1 MIPNQ
6 IVLPKSVAF
15 NVVIQGFRIR
25 FGRSVVTVLGV
36 VLGIAFLM
44 SILSSQALRKEVAAE
59 DAIRLE
65 VNRMFSFLR
74 AEMGPP
80 EKRIVGLILTGPL
93 NETESRLILRLEK
106 EGLEKLR
113 WSSDEQEEFPISTS
127 DVILEKTGNQE
138 VGQEVSAVLV
148 MGAGPL
154 PNLSWEKLTEKS
166 RQKILA
172 LSRKQDFEFPP
183 SAGTV
188 TDLWREMRPE
198 EIAKAEREAAKEKVR
213 SIWIIT
219 ISLIVTVIGISNAML
234 MSVSERFREIGTMKC
249 LGALSAFVR
258 ITFIIESGIIGT
270 IGGVLGCVVGILF
283 SFLAYTVT
291 YGITLA
297 AISFLNG
304 ATSLALYALIGLILS
319 IAMSVMAAIYPA
331 SIAARMIPADALR
344 SNV

>member
-6 IVLPKSVAF
+6 IVLPKRVAF

-44 SILSSQALRKEVAAE
+44 SILSSQALRKGVVAE

-65 VNRMFSFLR
+65 VNRMLSFLR

-80 EKRIVGLILTGPL
+80 EQRTVGLILTGSL
-93 NETESRLILRLEK
+93 NETESRLILKLEE
-106 EGLEKLR
+106 EGLEKLK
-113 WSSDEQEEFPISTS
+113 WSGSHGVEFPISIK
-127 DVILEKTGNQE
+127 DMVLEKTPEQD
-138 VGQEVSAVLV
+138 VGQEVSAVLI

-154 PNLSWEKLTEKS
+154 PNIDWIKLMEES
-166 RQKILA
+166 RQKVLA
-172 LSRKQDFEFPP
+172 LSRKQEFEFPS

-188 TDLWREMRPE
+188 ADLWRDMRPE

-219 ISLIVTVIGISNAML
+219 ISLIVTVIGISNSML

-258 ITFIIESGIIGT
+258 ITFIIESGIIGS
-270 IGGVLGCVVGILF
+270 IGGILGCGVGVLF
-283 SFLAYTVT
+283 SFLVYTVT
-291 YGITLA
+291 YGISLA

-304 ATSLALYALIGLILS
+304 AASLALYALIGLLLS
-319 IAMSVMAAIYPA
+319 IAMSIVAAIYPA
-331 SIAARMIPADALR
+331 SIAARMVPADALR